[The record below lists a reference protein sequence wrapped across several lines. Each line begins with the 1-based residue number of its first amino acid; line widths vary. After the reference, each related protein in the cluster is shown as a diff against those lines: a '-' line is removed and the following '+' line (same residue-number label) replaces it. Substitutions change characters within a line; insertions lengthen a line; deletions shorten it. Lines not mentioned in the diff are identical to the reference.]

1 MSIILSNKTQS
12 INIPGNSSTSQIT
25 PTAFTTF
32 IQNRYFNNDVAY
44 MGQAKIAAIVADYLG
59 QLENFLA
66 QKKDYIDGLF
76 TCVDEN
82 TRCLKRPSDVFW
94 ALGADFWRQIIDGK
108 WHYLN
113 SPLVF
118 DLGLHRSTQRD
129 NDFSSVIYKEPGF
142 YLSMYNGCRF
152 AANHINDFLSVSLYQ
167 KLHRIL
173 CAHFPTDQNLQ
184 KNYGTLMPGNAA
196 GIFRLEEG
204 ISCQEPIYNLFP
216 LTEDQVFKNYSP
228 DELIRLFSDI
238 ADISS
243 RRPAFNNLNAL
254 YKNHC
259 IKKDVLAEFKWGK
272 SLIRQIQ
279 EKIEKINA
287 YIKQKSQ
294 ELNASKVIAIV
305 SPFKNDI
312 WLRISYNSKPSEI
325 PYIVEKVFREFEVNI
340 AKASTRDKKIRCI
353 AHLYQMLEWIHPFP
367 DGQGR
372 TDLVLLAYLLSRHGI
387 NPSIL
392 IEPYVSTFCTS
403 EEWSEY
409 LEKGITMWQEKY
421 LSLSQAKI
429 NQISYMGQAKIAE
442 IVAGYLNPDEENF
455 LAQKKDYV
463 DSLFTCVDENT
474 CRLNRP
480 FSIFWALGSDY
491 WRQIIDGKWHY
502 LNSRLV
508 FDCGLHGYQKEPG
521 FFESLRNG
529 CRYATMNFNNL
540 SSVSF
545 YQNLNK
551 TLCEHFPSDQ
561 TLQEDYG
568 TLMSSTDAGSF
579 RLQNNIEC
587 EGSIYCLYPMSK
599 DLVFKNFST
608 DELSSL
614 FKDGFF
620 IPFVKNSNEWDK
632 ENDNKWD
639 QIIWAKSLST
649 QLDKKIEEI
658 NEYIAKRSFEVGAS
672 NTIAVISKNDSET
685 NLKIS
690 YYCDT
695 SEMPAVVENV
705 FNEFEANIAKAQTRD
720 DKIRCIADLY
730 QMLEW
735 IHPFPD
741 GQGRTDLVLL
751 AALLSKHGIN
761 PSILMEPYVS
771 TFCSIEDWTEYLKKG
786 IIMWQDKYLSLSKDT
801 PVLAASIMS
810 EKITEIVEGFAR

>member
-1 MSIILSNKTQS
+1 MSIILSNRPLS
-12 INIPGNSSTSQIT
+12 INSSIPQTTSTPSHSIN
-25 PTAFTTF
+25 PA
-32 IQNRYFNNDVAY
+32 QNKYFNNSLIY
-44 MGQAKIAAIVADYLG
+44 TGQAKIAAVVAEYLG
-59 QLENFLA
+59 EEENYLS

-76 TCVDEN
+76 TYVDEN
-82 TRCLKRPSDVFW
+82 TRYLNRPSDVFW
-94 ALGADFWRQIIDGK
+94 GLGADFWRQIIDGK

-113 SPLVF
+113 SHMVF
-118 DLGLHRSTQRD
+118 DLGLHRSSQRD
-129 NDFSSVIYKEPGF
+129 NDFSSIIYREPGF

-152 AANHINDFLSVSLYQ
+152 AASHINDRLSVSLYQ
-167 KLHRIL
+167 RLHKIL
-173 CAHFPTDQNLQ
+173 CAHFPSDQNLQ
-184 KNYGTLMPGNAA
+184 KNYGTLISGNAA

-228 DELIRLFSDI
+228 EKLMRIFSNI
-238 ADISS
+238 ADIS
-243 RRPAFNNLNAL
+243 RRPAFNNLNIL
-254 YKNHC
+254 YKAHR
-259 IKKDVLAEFKWGK
+259 IEGKILAELKWGK

-279 EKIEKINA
+279 EKIENINA
-287 YIKQKSQ
+287 YIKQKSL
-294 ELNASKVIAIV
+294 ELNASDAVAII
-305 SPFKNDI
+305 SQFKNDI
-312 WLRISYNSKPSEI
+312 WLRISYSIKPSEI
-325 PYIVEKVFREFEVNI
+325 ALTVENVFRQFEANI
-340 AKASTRDKKIRCI
+340 AKADTRDKKIKCI

-372 TDLVLLAYLLSRHGI
+372 TDLVLLASLLSKHGI
-387 NPSIL
+387 NPAIL

-403 EEWSEY
+403 EDWNEY
-409 LEKGITMWQEKY
+409 LEKGIIMWQEKH
-421 LSLSQAKI
+421 LSISQSKI

-442 IVAGYLNPDEENF
+442 IVAGYLDPDEEKF

-502 LNSRLV
+502 LNSRLI

-551 TLCEHFPSDQ
+551 TLCQHFPSDQ
-561 TLQEDYG
+561 TLQADYG
-568 TLMSSTDAGSF
+568 TLMSSNDAGSF

-587 EGSIYCLYPMSK
+587 EGSIYCLYPISK
-599 DLVFKNFST
+599 DLVFKNFSI

-658 NEYIAKRSFEVGAS
+658 NAYITKRSFEVGAS
-672 NTIAVISKNDSET
+672 NTVAIISKNDSET

-695 SEMPAVVENV
+695 SEIPAVVENV
-705 FNEFEANIAKAQTRD
+705 LKEFEANIAKAQTRD
-720 DKIRCIADLY
+720 EKIRCIADLY

-751 AALLSKHGIN
+751 AAVLSKYGIN

-801 PVLAASIMS
+801 PTQASSIIS
-810 EKITEIVEGFAR
+810 EKITEIVEGFVG